1 MIKSVMHDVCAL
13 LIENFKVIFKE
24 EIKEEVDKRV
34 NSEKHMVQQQI
45 TSLEQ
50 VNLLVIQIDLEEFK
64 QYGRCLSLWIDGVPV
79 RRRKEARMFLNMLRL
94 CLKKQ
99 ILGMLMDILIEPIEL
114 VNLTLVKRLQKM

>member
-50 VNLLVIQIDLEEFK
+50 VNLLVIQTDSEELK
-64 QYGRCLSLWIDGVPV
+64 QYGRCLSLWIDGVPE

-99 ILGMLMDILIEPIEL
+99 ILVMLMDILIEPIEL
-114 VNLTLVKRLQKM
+114 VNLTLVKRIQKM

>member
-50 VNLLVIQIDLEEFK
+50 VNLLVIQTDLEELR
-64 QYGRCLSLWIDGVPV
+64 QYGRCLSLWIDGVPA